1 MNNKLTTKERA
12 YVNLVKLLPCSVCD
26 AAGPSSAHHVKQG
39 NQYTVV
45 ALCWDCHQGPM
56 LGWYGQKRMWDI
68 KKMDMND
75 ALNTTVKRVIDELG
89 EFFDPK

>member
-1 MNNKLTTKERA
+1 MNNSLTAKERDHIGK
-12 YVNLVKLLPCSVCD
+12 VKLLPCSLCD

-45 ALCWDCHQGPM
+45 ALCWDCHQGPK
-56 LGWYGQKRMWDI
+56 LGWHGEKRMWSI

-75 ALNTTVKRVIDELG
+75 ALNITIKRLMEWQNTNT
-89 EFFDPK
+89 